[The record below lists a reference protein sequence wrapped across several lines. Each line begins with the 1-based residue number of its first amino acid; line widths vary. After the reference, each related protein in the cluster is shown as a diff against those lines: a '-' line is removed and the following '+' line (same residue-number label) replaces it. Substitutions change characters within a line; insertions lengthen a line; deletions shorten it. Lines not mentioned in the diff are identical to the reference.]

1 MDMIRTFTAADQ
13 DASTR
18 LDIFLAGK
26 LPELTRSRIKTLL
39 EEGRALVNG
48 KAAKAGQKLK
58 GTEEVTISVPEPTA
72 GTVEPEEVDLA
83 VLYDDDDVVVINKPA
98 DLSVH
103 PGAGRS
109 TGTLVNAL
117 LGMKRPLAPTGGP
130 LRPGIVHR
138 LDKDTTGV
146 LVAARND
153 KSYHCLTGQFKDRRT
168 SRKYLAL
175 VWGSMKTDKGIIDI
189 AIGRDS
195 VHRKKISTKAR
206 VKREAVTRYK
216 VLKRFP
222 LISLLEIKLETG
234 RTHQIRVHLAEVKHP
249 VVGDQVYGK
258 RDIPPALPKA
268 AADKLKG
275 IKRQMLHAATLDF
288 THPSTG
294 EWMEFSAP
302 PPPDMAGLIAAL
314 EGASSNDL

>member
-1 MDMIRTFTAADQ
+1 MNILHTFTAASE
-13 DASTR
+13 DALTR
-18 LDIFLAGK
+18 LDIFLTAK
-26 LPELTRSRIKTLL
+26 FPDISRSRIKALL
-39 EEGRALVNG
+39 EDGLVLVNE
-48 KAAKAGQKLK
+48 KSVKAGHKLK
-58 GTEEVTISVPEPTA
+58 YGDDITISVPEPDGA
-72 GTVEPEEVDLA
+72 MMEGEDIPLE
-83 VLYDDDDVVVINKPA
+83 VLYDDDDVVIINKPSGLA
-98 DLSVH
+98 VH

-109 TGTLVNAL
+109 SGTLVNAL

-153 KSYHCLTGQFKDRRT
+153 KSYHCLAGQFKDRRT

-175 VWGSMKTDKGIIDI
+175 VWGDMKTDKGTIDM

-195 VHRKKISTKAR
+195 VHRQKISTKAR
-206 VKREAVTRYK
+206 NKREAVTKYK

-222 LISLLEIKLETG
+222 LISLLELKLETG
-234 RTHQIRVHLAEVKHP
+234 RTHQIRVHLAEIKHP

-258 RDIPPALPKA
+258 RDIPPALPKV
-268 AADKLKG
+268 AADRLKG
-275 IKRQMLHAATLDF
+275 IKRQMLHAATLGF

-294 EWMEFSAP
+294 EWMEFSSP
-302 PPPDMAGLIAAL
+302 PPPDMAGLITAL
-314 EGASSNDL
+314 EGASSNDQ

>member
-1 MDMIRTFTAADQ
+1 MDTLHTFTAASE
-13 DASTR
+13 DAATR
-18 LDIFLAGK
+18 LDIFLSARF
-26 LPELTRSRIKTLL
+26 PDISRSRIKALL
-39 EEGRALVNG
+39 EDGRVLVN
-48 KAAKAGQKLK
+48 KKSVKAGHKLK
-58 GTEEVTISVPEPTA
+58 SGDQVTMSVPEPDGET
-72 GTVEPEEVDLA
+72 PEAEDIALD
-83 VLYDDDDVVVINKPA
+83 VLFDDSDVVVINKPA
-98 DLSVH
+98 GMAVH
-103 PGAGRS
+103 PGAGRA

-117 LGMKRPLAPTGGP
+117 VGMKRPLAPTGGP

-146 LVAARND
+146 LVAARTD
-153 KSYHCLTGQFKDRRT
+153 KSYHSLVGQFKDRRT

-175 VWGSMKTDKGIIDI
+175 VWGCMKTDKGTIDI

-206 VKREAVTRYK
+206 VKREAVTKYK
-216 VLKRFP
+216 VLKTFP
-222 LISLLEIKLETG
+222 LISLLELKLETG

-275 IKRQMLHAATLDF
+275 IKRQMLHAATLGF

-302 PPPDMAGLIAAL
+302 PPPDMAGLITAL
-314 EGASSNDL
+314 EGASSNDK

>member
-1 MDMIRTFTAADQ
+1 MDTLHTFTAADQ
-13 DASTR
+13 DISTR
-18 LDIFLAGK
+18 LDVFLAGR

-39 EEGRALVNG
+39 EEGRAFVNG
-48 KAAKAGQKLK
+48 KAARAGQKLK
-58 GTEEVTISVPEPTA
+58 GAEEITISVPEPEA
-72 GTVEPEEVDLA
+72 GTVEPEEVALA
-83 VLYDDDDVVVINKPA
+83 VLYDDSDIVVINKPS
-98 DLSVH
+98 DMTVH
-103 PGAGRS
+103 PGAGRA

-138 LDKDTTGV
+138 LDKDTSGV
-146 LVAARND
+146 LVVARND
-153 KSYHCLTGQFKDRRT
+153 KSYLSLVGQFKDRRT

-175 VWGSMKTDKGIIDI
+175 VWGSMKEDKGTINI

-195 VHRKKISTKAR
+195 VHRQKISTKAR
-206 VKREAVTRYK
+206 IKREAVTKYK

-258 RDIPPALPKA
+258 RDIPPALPKT
-268 AADKLKG
+268 AADRLKG
-275 IKRQMLHAATLDF
+275 IKRQMLHAATLGF

-302 PPPDMAGLIAAL
+302 PPPDMAGLIEAL
-314 EGASSNDL
+314 EGTSSNDL

>member
-1 MDMIRTFTAADQ
+1 MDTVHKFKATIEDAA
-13 DASTR
+13 TR
-18 LDIFLAGK
+18 LDIFLSAR
-26 LPELTRSRIKTLL
+26 LPELTRSRIKVLL
-39 EEGRALVNG
+39 EEGRAEVGG
-48 KAAKAGQKLK
+48 KTARAGQKLK
-58 GTEEVTISVPEPTA
+58 GAEEVTISVPEPEA
-72 GTVEPEEVDLA
+72 GNVEPENIRLD
-83 VLYDDDDVVVINKPA
+83 VLYDDNDVVVVNKPF
-98 DLSVH
+98 DMTVH

-130 LRPGIVHR
+130 FRPGIVHR

-146 LVAARND
+146 LVVARND
-153 KSYHCLTGQFKDRRT
+153 KSYHSLVGQFKDRRT

-175 VWGSMKTDKGIIDI
+175 VWGCMKTEKGTIDI

-195 VHRKKISTKAR
+195 VHRKKISAKAR
-206 VKREAVTRYK
+206 VKREAITKYK
-216 VLKRFP
+216 VLKTFP
-222 LISLLEIKLETG
+222 LISLLELKLETG

-258 RDIPPALPKA
+258 RAVPPALHKE
-268 AADKLKG
+268 AADRLKG
-275 IKRQMLHAATLDF
+275 IKRQMLHAATLGF

-302 PPPDMAGLIAAL
+302 PPPDMAGLIKAL
-314 EGASSNDL
+314 EVTPDDK

>member
-1 MDMIRTFTAADQ
+1 MDTVRIFKATAI

-18 LDIFLAGK
+18 LDVFLAGK
-26 LPELTRSRIKTLL
+26 LPDLTRSRIKALL
-39 EEGRALVNG
+39 EDGRVLVNN
-48 KAAKAGQKLK
+48 KAVKAGLKLK
-58 GTEEVTISVPEPTA
+58 GTEEVSINVPEPEA
-72 GTVEPEEVDLA
+72 GAIEAENIGLD
-83 VLYDDDDVVVINKPA
+83 VLFDDNDVVVVNKPA
-98 DLSVH
+98 DMAVH

-117 LGMKRPLAPTGGP
+117 LGMKKPLAPTGGP

-146 LVAARND
+146 LVVARND
-153 KSYHCLTGQFKDRRT
+153 RSYHFLSGQFKERT
-168 SRKYLAL
+168 SSRKYLAL
-175 VWGSMKTDKGIIDI
+175 VWGMMPAEEGTIDI

-206 VKREAVTRYK
+206 RKREAVTRYK

-222 LISLLEIKLETG
+222 LISLVELKLETG

-258 RDIPPALPKA
+258 RGVPPALPKE
-268 AADKLKG
+268 AADSLRRVN
-275 IKRQMLHAATLDF
+275 RQMLHAATLGF

-302 PPPDMAGLIAAL
+302 LPEDMQGLIDAL
-314 EGASSNDL
+314 EKVSA

>member
-1 MDMIRTFTAADQ
+1 MDTVHKFIAAEQ

-18 LDIFLAGK
+18 LDIFLSGR

-39 EEGRALVNG
+39 EEGRAQVNG

-58 GTEEVTISVPEPTA
+58 GAEEVTISVPEPEA
-72 GTVEPEEVDLA
+72 GNVEAEDVRLD
-83 VLYDDDDVVVINKPA
+83 VLYDDNDVVVINKPFDMA
-98 DLSVH
+98 VH

-117 LGMKRPLAPTGGP
+117 LGMKKPLAPTGGP

-153 KSYHCLTGQFKDRRT
+153 KSYHSLVGQFKDRRT

-175 VWGSMKTDKGIIDI
+175 VWGCMKTDKGTIDM

-206 VKREAVTRYK
+206 LKREAITKYK
-216 VLKRFP
+216 VLKTFP

-275 IKRQMLHAATLDF
+275 IKRQMLHAATLGF

-302 PPPDMAGLIAAL
+302 PPPDMEGLIKAL
-314 EGASSNDL
+314 EVTPDDM